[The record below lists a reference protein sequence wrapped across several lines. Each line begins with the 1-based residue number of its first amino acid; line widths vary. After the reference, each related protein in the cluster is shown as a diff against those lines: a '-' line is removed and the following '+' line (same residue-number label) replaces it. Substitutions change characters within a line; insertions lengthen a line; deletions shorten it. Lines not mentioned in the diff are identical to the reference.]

1 YRIHDG
7 ALLRWQAYALL
18 MFHISIS
25 AFSSVYNCSLY
36 KKLSCSVHQGNM
48 VLYAAGVAV
57 NLLIHIFLSLTY
69 YAEPGYF
76 VGYDRLGTWMIILSG
91 AVVSLAMTAVFK

>member
-1 YRIHDG
+1 
-7 ALLRWQAYALL
+7 
-18 MFHISIS
+18 
-25 AFSSVYNCSLY
+25 
-36 KKLSCSVHQGNM
+36 M

-91 AVVSLAMTAVFK
+91 AVVSLAMTAVFKCKHLPRPLDSSNMLMQPVQTQMPSSGAWLQPFPLESSFI